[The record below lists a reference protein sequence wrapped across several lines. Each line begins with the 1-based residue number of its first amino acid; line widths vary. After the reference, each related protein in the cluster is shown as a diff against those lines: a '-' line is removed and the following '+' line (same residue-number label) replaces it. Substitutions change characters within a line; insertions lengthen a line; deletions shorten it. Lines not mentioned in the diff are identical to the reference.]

1 MWTAMI
7 FVCVFVIC
15 TKFDWLVQECS
26 KYIERCDVFTMLF
39 LLIFQNSLE
48 WVVRQGKCLFKF
60 VLILILY
67 KYKVCTQVK
76 WLKISV
82 YKWSFYA
89 FLLPP
94 LQNWAF
100 KITTS
105 ICPYCVRPSVWF
117 VSLSCM
123 ERYTNITWHKCSV
136 HKGDVSHP
144 TPMSPAW
151 MSRSH
156 FGY

>member
-94 LQNWAF
+94 PF
-100 KITTS
+100 KIGHLKS
-105 ICPYCVRPSVWF
+105 QRPFVPIVSVRPSG
-117 VSLSCM
+117 SCL
-123 ERYTNITWHKCSV
+123 YH
-136 HKGDVSHP
+136 
-144 TPMSPAW
+144 AW
-151 MSRSH
+151 KDILI
-156 FGY
+156 